1 MEKIKFNIN
10 FEGVQD
16 VSQLAKFINPRA
28 ILNYRIKWW
37 VIPIVSFMFLIV
49 SCGLLI
55 LPIKYNVWKTV
66 LAFVSILIG
75 GYNTALVHIKWENK
89 IATCII
95 GVCLV
100 GVFLVSIGIIPLDSI
115 AKEVWEVAKERIL

>member
-16 VSQLAKFINPRA
+16 VSQLVKFINPRA

-37 VIPIVSFMFLIV
+37 VIPVVSFLFLTL
-49 SCGLLI
+49 SSGLLI
-55 LPIKYNVWKTV
+55 LPIEYNVWKTL
-66 LAFVSILIG
+66 LAFASILTG

-89 IATCII
+89 IATVIV
-95 GVCLV
+95 GVCLFV
-100 GVFLVSIGIIPLDSI
+100 IFLVAIDVISLDSI
-115 AKEVWEVAKERIL
+115 AKESLEMTKRIIE

>member
-16 VSQLAKFINPRA
+16 VSQLVKFINPRA

-37 VIPIVSFMFLIV
+37 VIPVVSFLFLTL
-49 SCGLLI
+49 SSGLLI
-55 LPIKYNVWKTV
+55 LPIEYNVWKTL
-66 LAFVSILIG
+66 LAFASILTG

-89 IATCII
+89 IATGIV
-95 GVCLV
+95 GVCLFV
-100 GVFLVSIGIIPLDSI
+100 IFLVAIDVISLDSI
-115 AKEVWEVAKERIL
+115 AKESLEMTKRIIE